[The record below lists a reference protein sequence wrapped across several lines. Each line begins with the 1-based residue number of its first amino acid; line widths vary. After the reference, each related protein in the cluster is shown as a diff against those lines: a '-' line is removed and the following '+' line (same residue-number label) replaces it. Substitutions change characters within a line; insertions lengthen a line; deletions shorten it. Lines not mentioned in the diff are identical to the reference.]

1 MGQRY
6 MQTSKIMPAAVIAG
20 IRYMEDYSAFK
31 YLCSPYVE
39 YIATATN
46 LIYNLC

>member
-1 MGQRY
+1 

-39 YIATATN
+39 YIATTTN
-46 LIYNLC
+46 LIYNIC

>member
-1 MGQRY
+1 
-6 MQTSKIMPAAVIAG
+6 MQTSKIMPAAVVAG

-39 YIATATN
+39 DIANTTN
-46 LIYNLC
+46 LICNLC